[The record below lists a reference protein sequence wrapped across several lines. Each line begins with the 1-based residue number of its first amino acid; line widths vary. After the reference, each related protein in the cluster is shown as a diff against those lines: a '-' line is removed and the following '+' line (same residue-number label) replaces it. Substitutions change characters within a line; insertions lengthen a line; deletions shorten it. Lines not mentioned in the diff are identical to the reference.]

1 MSAKQENTKGMRWP
15 ENCIWPEPENPDA
28 LGSIWDPE
36 DAQGMPLDPEGR
48 AVAEEKRKAFDLP
61 TNAVKVDP
69 LR

>member
-1 MSAKQENTKGMRWP
+1 MTRDLNVMDAIQKEKEKEIIAKE
-15 ENCIWPEPENPDA
+15 
-28 LGSIWDPE
+28 L
-36 DAQGMPLDPEGR
+36 MPLDPEGR